1 MGPVPSKWRGICQR
15 GTKDIV
21 RCNRSILFSTSHY
34 VGHGTFTLSIA
45 GGNFVPGVT
54 AFGNGN
60 GTAKG
65 GSPKAHVASYK
76 VCWPPVDDDEC
87 FDADLMAAFEAAI
100 SDGVDVLSVSLGD
113 DYGREFFKDGVAIGA
128 FHAVKNGIVV
138 VAGAGNS
145 GPRPGTVTNVAP
157 WIITVGASTID
168 REFTS
173 YVALGNR
180 KHLKGVSLSSTSLP
194 SQKFYPLISGSDAR
208 TAKVSSLDALL
219 CRPGSLDPK
228 KVNGKILVCL
238 SGETTPIEKGQQALL
253 VGAVGIILANNRESG
268 NEIVVQPHF
277 LPASHV
283 NYSDGKLVFD
293 YLNSTKYAYLTRA
306 KTEVEVKPAP
316 FVAWFSS
323 RGPNLVEP
331 AILKPDIT
339 APGVDIIA
347 AFSEAIS
354 PTDENFDKRR
364 VAFNAESGTSV
375 SCPHVSGIVGL
386 LKTLHPD
393 WSPAAIQS
401 AIMTSARTR
410 DDNKEPML
418 DSSME
423 RATSFAYGSG
433 HMRPNRAMDP
443 GLVYDLTI
451 DDYFNFLCAHGYNEI
466 VLKLFSNKPNKCPK
480 SFTLAN
486 FNYPSVVVANLSSE
500 PVIVTRRVKNVGSPS
515 TYRASVRA
523 PLGVS
528 IYVKPTSLQFSRIGE
543 EKKFEIVLKAK
554 VAGKPE
560 DYVFGQLKWSD
571 GKHYVRS
578 PIVVKY

>member
-1 MGPVPSKWRGICQR
+1 MGPVPSKWRGIYQR
-15 GTKDIV
+15 GTEDIV
-21 RCNRSILFSTSHY
+21 RCNRSILFSTS
-34 VGHGTFTLSIA
+34 L
-45 GGNFVPGVT
+45 T

-60 GTAKG
+60 GTTNG

-76 VCWPPVDDDEC
+76 DCWPPVDDDEC
-87 FDADLMAAFEAAI
+87 FDADLMVAFEAAI
-100 SDGVDVLSVSLGD
+100 SDGVGVLSVSLGD
-113 DYGREFFKDGVAIGA
+113 DYGREFFKDGVAI
-128 FHAVKNGIVV
+128 
-138 VAGAGNS
+138 
-145 GPRPGTVTNVAP
+145 
-157 WIITVGASTID
+157 
-168 REFTS
+168 
-173 YVALGNR
+173 
-180 KHLKGVSLSSTSLP
+180 
-194 SQKFYPLISGSDAR
+194 
-208 TAKVSSLDALL
+208 
-219 CRPGSLDPK
+219 
-228 KVNGKILVCL
+228 
-238 SGETTPIEKGQQALL
+238 
-253 VGAVGIILANNRESG
+253 
-268 NEIVVQPHF
+268 VVQPHF

-283 NYSDGKLVFD
+283 NY
-293 YLNSTKYAYLTRA
+293 TYLTRA

-323 RGPNLVEP
+323 RWPNLVEP

-347 AFSEAIS
+347 AFSEGTS
-354 PTDENFDKRR
+354 PTDENFDKCR

-393 WSPAAIQS
+393 WNPAAIQS

-423 RATSFAYGSG
+423 RATPFAYGSG

-443 GLVYDLTI
+443 GL
-451 DDYFNFLCAHGYNEI
+451 
-466 VLKLFSNKPNKCPK
+466 PNKCPK
-480 SFTLAN
+480 SFTLAD
-486 FNYPSVVVANLSSE
+486 FNYPSIAVANLSSDSM
-500 PVIVTRRVKNVGSPS
+500 IVTRRVKNVGSPS
-515 TYRASVRA
+515 TYKASVRA
-523 PLGVS
+523 PAGVS
-528 IYVKPTSLQFSRIGE
+528 IYVKPTSLQFRRIGV

-578 PIVVKY
+578 PIVVKN